1 MTFIE
6 KKELVYQAYIKS
18 LDMDIALLKIGLSKD
33 DNEKVLNDICF
44 NRRIEIFDA
53 EYQESLISGLNGLRH
68 AENEGV
74 RLRALEALGEMFY
87 KKRFKDKSN
96 IQNQNVPDTIIL
108 EGVPSGNELEDENT
122 IPFDKR
128 A

>member
-1 MTFIE
+1 MTFVE
-6 KKELVYQAYIKS
+6 KKELVYQAYTKS
-18 LDMDIALLKIGLSKD
+18 LDMDIAFLKIGLSKD
-33 DNEKVLNDICF
+33 DKEKVLNDTCF

-53 EYQESLISGLNGLRH
+53 EYQESLITGLNTLRKS

-74 RLRALEALGEMFY
+74 KLRALEALGEMFY
-87 KKRFKDKSN
+87 KKRFKDKVN
-96 IQNQNVPDTIIL
+96 VQNQNVPDTIIM
-108 EGVPSGNELEDENT
+108 EGISSENEDKDT